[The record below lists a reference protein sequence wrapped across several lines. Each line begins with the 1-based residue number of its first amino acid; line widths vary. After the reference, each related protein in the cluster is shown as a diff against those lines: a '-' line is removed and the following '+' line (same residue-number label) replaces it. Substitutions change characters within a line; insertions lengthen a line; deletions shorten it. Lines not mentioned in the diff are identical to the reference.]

1 VSRAWRRVSRV
12 LWERIA
18 FAMAGLS
25 LLIMRA
31 QVVFWEFVHLRW
43 DGDVG
48 GGLLVSLRRWVRL
61 RILRFLRISLFHF
74 GQSLLVFRVV
84 VVDVVVVGL
93 GMEMG
98 WDILEGIL
106 EPWNLKK
113 ALIVSLQWVR

>member
-1 VSRAWRRVSRV
+1 
-12 LWERIA
+12 
-18 FAMAGLS
+18 
-25 LLIMRA
+25 
-31 QVVFWEFVHLRW
+31 
-43 DGDVG
+43 
-48 GGLLVSLRRWVRL
+48 
-61 RILRFLRISLFHF
+61 
-74 GQSLLVFRVV
+74 LLVFRVV